1 MKRTERKGQGAME
14 YLMTYGWAILVVM
27 IVGVVLWQ
35 LGIFGGG
42 PGAVNTASGF
52 GKIKPME
59 PSIKYTTGGKLT
71 FSIMNG
77 VGQGI
82 TKANISSQAS
92 GDCPASGVKMVYPM
106 TLSGNGVMGA
116 GEVSAELLNCTTKS
130 AGQSFSTTLEIM
142 YVVTIA
148 GSDVT
153 HKETGTIR
161 GVVE

>member
-1 MKRTERKGQGAME
+1 MKRMDRKGQGAME

-52 GKIKPME
+52 GKVKPME
-59 PSIKYTTGGKLT
+59 PSIKYSATNLE

-82 TKANISSQAS
+82 VGANISAAT
-92 GDCPASGVKMVYPM
+92 GDCTATGWIGS
-106 TLSGNGVMGA
+106 SGVMGA
-116 GEVSAELLNCTTKS
+116 GEVSAETLAGCTNKA
-130 AGQSFSTTLEIM
+130 AGQSFSTSL
-142 YVVTIA
+142 TIVYDTTVA

-153 HKETGTIR
+153 HTETGTIR
-161 GVVE
+161 GVAEAA

>member
-1 MKRTERKGQGAME
+1 MIGRKGQGAME

-59 PSIKYTTGGKLT
+59 PSIKYTSSTLS

-82 TKANISSQAS
+82 TSANISAAT
-92 GDCPASGVKMVYPM
+92 GDCTTAASSVPQQ
-106 TLSGNGVMGA
+106 LSTDGTMGA
-116 GEVSAELLNCTTKS
+116 GEVSAESITSCTSKTS
-130 AGQSFSTTLEIM
+130 GQSFSTTLTVDYI
-142 YVVTIA
+142 VTVA
-148 GSDVT
+148 GSDIIHT
-153 HKETGTIR
+153 ETGTIR
-161 GVVE
+161 GVAE

>member
-1 MKRTERKGQGAME
+1 MFGRKGQGAME

-59 PSIKYTTGGKLT
+59 PSIKYTGTTLS

-82 TKANISSQAS
+82 VGANISAGT
-92 GDCPASGVKMVYPM
+92 GDCTTADSSIPVQLGTA
-106 TLSGNGVMGA
+106 GVMGA
-116 GEVSAELLNCTTKS
+116 GEVSETTITVCTSKT
-130 AGQSFSTTLEIM
+130 AGQSFSTTLTID

-148 GSDVT
+148 GSDIT
-153 HKETGTIR
+153 HTETGTIR
-161 GVVE
+161 GVAE

>member
-1 MKRTERKGQGAME
+1 MERMERKGQGAME

-52 GKIKPME
+52 GKVKPME
-59 PSIKYTTGGKLT
+59 PSIKYSGPTLE

-82 TKANISSQAS
+82 TNANITAAT
-92 GDCPASGVKMVYPM
+92 GDCAASSVPQL
-106 TLSGNGVMGA
+106 LSSDGVMGA
-116 GEVSAELLNCTTKS
+116 GEVSAETITGCTSKTS
-130 AGQSFSTTLEIM
+130 GQSFSTTLTIV
-142 YVVTIA
+142 YDTTIA
-148 GSDVT
+148 GSPVT
-153 HKETGTIR
+153 HTETGTIR
-161 GVVE
+161 GVAE

>member
-1 MKRTERKGQGAME
+1 MIGRKGQGAME

-59 PSIKYTTGGKLT
+59 PSIKFTAGASGDLS

-77 VGQGI
+77 VGQAVRELNY
-82 TKANISSQAS
+82 TAT
-92 GDCPASGVKMVYPM
+92 GDCTQATQTLISGG
-106 TLSGNGVMGA
+106 TLNA
-116 GEVSAELLNCTTKS
+116 GEVDSVSLGAANCNDKT
-130 AGQSFSTTLEIM
+130 AGQSFSTVL
-142 YVVTIA
+142 TIRYATTVA
-148 GSDVT
+148 GNDVT
-153 HKETGTIR
+153 HVETGTIR
-161 GVVE
+161 GVAE

>member
-1 MKRTERKGQGAME
+1 MIGRKGQGAME

-59 PSIKYTTGGKLT
+59 PSIKYTGTTLA

-77 VGQGI
+77 VGQGVVD
-82 TKANISSQAS
+82 ANISAAA
-92 GDCPASGVKMVYPM
+92 GDCTTAASSVPQDLG
-106 TLSGNGVMGA
+106 SSGVMGA
-116 GEVSAELLNCTTKS
+116 GEVSAESITACTSKTS
-130 AGQSFSTTLEIM
+130 GQSFSTTLTVN
-142 YVVTIA
+142 YVVTVA
-148 GSDVT
+148 GTDIT
-153 HKETGTIR
+153 HTETGTIR
-161 GVVE
+161 GVAE

>member
-1 MKRTERKGQGAME
+1 MIGRKGQGAME

-52 GKIKPME
+52 GKVKPME
-59 PSIKYTTGGKLT
+59 PSIKYTSSTLS

-82 TKANISSQAS
+82 TGTNYSAT
-92 GDCPASGVKMVYPM
+92 GDCTVAVTSATDITG
-106 TLSGNGVMGA
+106 TGGAGILGA
-116 GEVSAELLNCTTKS
+116 GEVVSIASVGGCGSKTS
-130 AGQSFSTTLEIM
+130 GQSFSTTLTVRYI
-142 YVVTIA
+142 VTVA
-148 GSDVT
+148 GTDIQHT
-153 HKETGTIR
+153 ETGTIR
-161 GVVE
+161 GVAE

>member
-1 MKRTERKGQGAME
+1 MFGRKGQGAME

-52 GKIKPME
+52 GKVKPME
-59 PSIKYTTGGKLT
+59 PSIKYTTNQLS

-82 TKANISSQAS
+82 TGVNYSAS
-92 GDCPASGVKMVYPM
+92 GDCIVTEALAADITGGAG
-106 TLSGNGVMGA
+106 TGIMGA
-116 GEVSAELLNCTTKS
+116 GEVVSITNVGGCGAKS
-130 AGQSFSTTLEIM
+130 PGQSFSTTLTVRYI
-142 YVVTIA
+142 VTVA
-148 GSDVT
+148 GSDVSHT
-153 HKETGTIR
+153 ETGTVR
-161 GVVE
+161 GVAE

>member
-1 MKRTERKGQGAME
+1 MFGRKGQGAME

-59 PSIKYTTGGKLT
+59 PSIKYTGAALT
-71 FSIMNG
+71 FSMMNG

-82 TKANISSQAS
+82 VSTTIASFS
-92 GDCPASGVKMVYPM
+92 GDCSAVSGSQPG
-106 TLSGNGVMGA
+106 TMGA
-116 GEVSAELLNCTTKS
+116 GEVKSVALTCGAKS
-130 AGQSFSTTLEIM
+130 AGQSFSTTFAVT
-142 YVVTIA
+142 YVVTVA
-148 GSDVT
+148 GSDIT
-153 HKETGTIR
+153 HTETGTIR
-161 GVVE
+161 GVAE

>member
-1 MKRTERKGQGAME
+1 MIGRKGQGAME

-59 PSIKYTTGGKLT
+59 PSIKYTGTTLS

-82 TKANISSQAS
+82 VDANITAAT
-92 GDCPASGVKMVYPM
+92 GDCETVPSSVPQSLGGDG
-106 TLSGNGVMGA
+106 TMGA
-116 GEVSAELLNCTTKS
+116 GEVSAETILLCTNKV
-130 AGQSFSTTLEIM
+130 AGQSFSTTLTIE
-142 YVVTIA
+142 YVVTVA
-148 GSDVT
+148 GSDIT
-153 HKETGTIR
+153 HTETGTIR
-161 GVVE
+161 GVAEA

>member
-1 MKRTERKGQGAME
+1 MIGRKGQGAME

-59 PSIKYTTGGKLT
+59 PSIKYTGSALT
-71 FSIMNG
+71 FSLMNG

-82 TKANISSQAS
+82 TGLNYTAT
-92 GDCPASGVKMVYPM
+92 GDCTQATEVAISGG
-106 TLSGNGVMGA
+106 TMGS
-116 GEVSAELLNCTTKS
+116 GEVDALSVAGCGPKTS
-130 AGQSFSTTLEIM
+130 GQSFSASLTIK
-142 YVVTIA
+142 YVVTVA
-148 GSDVT
+148 GTDIT
-153 HKETGTIR
+153 HTETGTVR
-161 GVVE
+161 GVAE